1 VSATKDTNE
10 AAALLAAGGLSRPDG
25 SGEAAAPGK
34 YNPLLDPAGTE
45 RLGALLA
52 ERVRSLDP
60 TVVIAWEDPEDAVLA
75 HVVARELGVR
85 ALRAWNAD
93 GLVDQSS
100 ALNADDRAVLVL
112 DALRDPAAVRAVR
125 GIVER
130 DGAQLAGTAV
140 LALTDQLSELGDEP
154 GTVISLTDAR
164 ADG

>member
-1 VSATKDTNE
+1 
-10 AAALLAAGGLSRPDG
+10 
-25 SGEAAAPGK
+25 
-34 YNPLLDPAGTE
+34 
-45 RLGALLA
+45 
-52 ERVRSLDP
+52 
-60 TVVIAWEDPEDAVLA
+60 VVIAWEDPEDAVLA